1 MDDLKSDMSE
11 KDAAE
16 SFVARQIVH
25 EIMNYGVTQ
34 FQVAKVIELLAF
46 ELENRELMVKI
57 VDAVKE
63 KTTAN
68 DTNGIILDGQ
78 EV

>member
-1 MDDLKSDMSE
+1 MDDLKSDMTE